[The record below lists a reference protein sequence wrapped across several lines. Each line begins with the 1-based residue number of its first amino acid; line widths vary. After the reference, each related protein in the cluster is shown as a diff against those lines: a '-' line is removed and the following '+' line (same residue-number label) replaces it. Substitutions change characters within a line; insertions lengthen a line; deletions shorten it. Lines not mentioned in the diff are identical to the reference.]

1 MSVHF
6 DHYSMTKKFVTKKAA
21 VATGIKARHL
31 PLSLATMM
39 LVFALTGCGNGQND
53 TTDTATQDKAASGD
67 VLRIATEGAYAPFNY
82 TNSDGTLGG
91 FDVDIANALCA
102 DMKMTCDITSQDWD
116 GIIPGLKAG
125 KYDAIVAAMSVTPE
139 RAQQVSFTEPYFS
152 NTLVFLAK
160 KDSSFDPSKSED
172 INSHSIAA
180 QRSTI
185 SSQWLEKAYPKAEM
199 KLYDTLS
206 NAFLDL
212 GSNRVDAMVSD
223 KLPALEWLG
232 TKSGSAYAL
241 KGEEIDINDNF
252 AIAVR
257 PNDALQA
264 KLNQALANIKADGT
278 YDKIHQKYFA
288 IPKTSAAENTATEK
302 PAEQVIAVLYQDNEY
317 AATYI
322 CFKKDI
328 VSKAVS
334 FFMGHQ
340 NASILP

>member
-1 MSVHF
+1 M
-6 DHYSMTKKFVTKKAA
+6 AA
-21 VATGIKARHL
+21 LLT
-31 PLSLATMM
+31 LA
-39 LVFALTGCGNGQND
+39 GCSNGQD
-53 TTDTATQDKAASGD
+53 DASDDATQVTAEAETTGE
-67 VLRIATEGAYAPFNY
+67 VLRIGTEGAYAPFNY
-82 TNSDGTLGG
+82 TNADGTLGG

-102 DMKMTCDITSQDWD
+102 DMKMTCEITAQDWD

-139 RAQQVSFTEPYFS
+139 REQQVSFTEPYFS

-160 KDSSFDPSKSED
+160 KDSSFDPSNSSD
-172 INSHSIAA
+172 INANSIAA

-185 SSQWLEKAYPKAEM
+185 SSQWFEKAYPDADM

-232 TKSGSAYAL
+232 STSGSQYGL

-257 PNDALQA
+257 PGDELQA
-264 KLNQALANIKADGT
+264 KINQALANIKANGT
-278 YDKIHQKYFA
+278 YDDINNKYFA
-288 IPKTSAAENTATEK
+288 VPETSTTTATETDRVAE
-302 PAEQVIAVLYQDNEY
+302 PAE
-317 AATYI
+317 
-322 CFKKDI
+322 
-328 VSKAVS
+328 
-334 FFMGHQ
+334 
-340 NASILP
+340 

>member
-1 MSVHF
+1 MKNHF
-6 DHYSMTKKFVTKKAA
+6 DQHNAVTNAS
-21 VATGIKARHL
+21 VINGIKARRFSV
-31 PLSLATMM
+31 PLVTMAALLTLA
-39 LVFALTGCGNGQND
+39 GCSNGQD
-53 TTDTATQDKAASGD
+53 DASDDATQVTAEAETTGE
-67 VLRIATEGAYAPFNY
+67 VLRIGTEGAYAPFNY
-82 TNSDGTLGG
+82 TNADGTLGG

-102 DMKMTCDITSQDWD
+102 DMKMTCEITAQDWD

-139 RAQQVSFTEPYFS
+139 REQQVSFTEPYFS

-160 KDSSFDPSKSED
+160 KDSSFDPSNSSD
-172 INSHSIAA
+172 INANSIAA

-185 SSQWLEKAYPKAEM
+185 SSQWFEKAYPDADM

-232 TKSGSAYAL
+232 STSGSQYGL

-257 PNDALQA
+257 PGDELQA
-264 KLNQALANIKADGT
+264 KINQALANIKANGT
-278 YDKIHQKYFA
+278 YDDINNKYFA
-288 IPKTSAAENTATEK
+288 VPETSTTTATETDRVAE
-302 PAEQVIAVLYQDNEY
+302 PAE
-317 AATYI
+317 
-322 CFKKDI
+322 
-328 VSKAVS
+328 
-334 FFMGHQ
+334 
-340 NASILP
+340 